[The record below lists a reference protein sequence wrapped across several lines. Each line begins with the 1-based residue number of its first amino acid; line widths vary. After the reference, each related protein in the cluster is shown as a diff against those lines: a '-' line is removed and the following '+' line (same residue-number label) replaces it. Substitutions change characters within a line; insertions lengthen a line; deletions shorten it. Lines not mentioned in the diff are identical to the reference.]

1 MSAMCEFYAIT
12 NLPQLNANV
21 LQAVKRVDVRIILE
35 LCTNKEE
42 IVYELCCFT
51 ELVEQKR

>member
-42 IVYELCCFT
+42 IVYEL
-51 ELVEQKR
+51 

>member
-1 MSAMCEFYAIT
+1 VSFYAIIT

-42 IVYELCCFT
+42 IVYEL
-51 ELVEQKR
+51 